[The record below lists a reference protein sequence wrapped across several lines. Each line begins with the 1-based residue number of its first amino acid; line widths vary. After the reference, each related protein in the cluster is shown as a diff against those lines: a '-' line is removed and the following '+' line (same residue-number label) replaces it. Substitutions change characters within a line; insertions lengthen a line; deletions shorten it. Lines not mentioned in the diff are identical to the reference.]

1 MGFGLLASASLFG
14 RRAKNIK
21 SSIFISD
28 GEPTTDGLIIGN
40 GDVQSVGFVVDFV
53 DKAAKHGGGQEQRH
67 RKIGAV
73 GDDAHIGINEV
84 AQLQSRNLV
93 QSTVRHAAQAAEGN
107 GVSLFDS
114 TEFAKAFFAIHPNGI
129 DCTSVNHGI

>member
-1 MGFGLLASASLFG
+1 LGFGLLASASLFG

-21 SSIFISD
+21 SSIFIFD

-53 DKAAKHGGGQEQRH
+53 DEIVEHGGGQEQRH

-73 GDDAHIGINEV
+73 GDDAHIGINDEE
-84 AQLQSRNLV
+84 
-93 QSTVRHAAQAAEGN
+93 TIQA
-107 GVSLFDS
+107 
-114 TEFAKAFFAIHPNGI
+114 FAGYIGKEL
-129 DCTSVNHGI
+129 